1 MSRIMMWCV
10 VFRDVRNEDDISDG
24 YGLEFIV
31 EGSSR
36 EEFEKSDYDSGR
48 DDCWKE
54 LWRFFDGYVNRFGG
68 FDDMVEVEIS
78 VGYGIRIVG
87 ICEWVVLYKEIIVDG

>member
-1 MSRIMMWCV
+1 MRRMIWCV
-10 VFRDVRNEDDISDG
+10 IFRDVRNEDDINDG

-36 EEFEKSDYDSGR
+36 EEYEKSGYDSGR

-54 LWRFFDGYVNRFGG
+54 LWRSFDRYVNRFGG
-68 FDDMVEVEIS
+68 FDDIVKVEIS
-78 VGYGIRIVG
+78 IGNGIRIVG
-87 ICEWVVLYKEIIVDG
+87 ICEWVVLYKEIIVDE